1 VRHPGLRAASAASLA
16 GGRLRETLA
25 VLGQR
30 AALAA
35 RAGVGLV
42 ACTVILHVVA
52 GLLPVLF
59 MVGVGQALRSL
70 VRGHHGL
77 PGWLIIACLAFIG
90 AQLAAPLQRVA
101 SHAIALRVDA
111 YCSVRLMNF
120 ALTRAAPAMLEQPA
134 VADKIGDANEALDHM
149 TLTPGTATEA
159 ALALIARYTQ
169 LAGALLLLLVVA
181 GPLAAL
187 AGAVAALVSRRG
199 QTSAFRQWGRLMR
212 GFAPERRKM
221 AYLREVATS
230 TRTVK
235 EIRSLGLLDWLDQR
249 YTADSRGYLAPL
261 WAWRRRVYGAPFVLY
276 AAITLVATAG
286 ALLLL
291 VGHGDEGAAG
301 ISRFVIGLQAV
312 ITCAA
317 FGTIFPESDV
327 KLVYGRSAWES
338 LVEFERL
345 SATVPA
351 AAAPTAEPA
360 AAPAARARAG
370 ARPSVPAPEATFG
383 FDDVSFAYEPGRPVL
398 DHMSLT
404 IPAGQSTAIVGVN
417 GAGKT
422 TLVKVLTGLYAPTS
436 GRVTRD
442 GRELTAD
449 ELASWQ
455 RQFAVTFQ
463 DFVRYEL
470 TVRENVAMGA
480 TDYLDDDDG
489 ILAELDRVGL
499 RQQVKSMA
507 AGLDTPLTR
516 LARGGRDI
524 SGGQWQRIALARSLF
539 AVRHGARVMVLDE
552 PTAQL
557 DARGE
562 AEFYDAF
569 AGLTDGVT
577 SIIISHRFSSVR
589 RADKILV
596 VERGRVSEAGSHDEL
611 VAANGAYATMFR
623 VQAERFAAEGSP
635 A

>member
-1 VRHPGLRAASAASLA
+1 
-16 GGRLRETLA
+16 
-25 VLGQR
+25 
-30 AALAA
+30 
-35 RAGVGLV
+35 
-42 ACTVILHVVA
+42 
-52 GLLPVLF
+52 
-59 MVGVGQALRSL
+59 
-70 VRGHHGL
+70 
-77 PGWLIIACLAFIG
+77 
-90 AQLAAPLQRVA
+90 
-101 SHAIALRVDA
+101 
-111 YCSVRLMNF
+111 
-120 ALTRAAPAMLEQPA
+120 MLEQPA
-134 VADKIGDANEALDHM
+134 VADQIGDANEALDHM

-169 LAGALLLLLVVA
+169 LAGALVLLLVVA

-221 AYLREVATS
+221 AYLRELATG

-249 YTADSRGYLAPL
+249 YTADSRRYLAPL

-276 AAITLVATAG
+276 AVITLIATAG
-286 ALLLL
+286 ALLL

-312 ITCAA
+312 VTCAG

-351 AAAPTAEPA
+351 AAG
-360 AAPAARARAG
+360 PAARARDG
-370 ARPSVPAPEATFG
+370 ARLGVAAPEVRFG

-404 IPAGQSTAIVGVN
+404 IPVGQSTAIVGVN

-436 GRVTRD
+436 GRVTCD

-470 TVRENVAMGA
+470 TVRENLAMGA
-480 TDYLDDDDG
+480 TDHLDDDDG

-499 RQQVKSMA
+499 CQQVKSMA

-569 AGLTDGVT
+569 ADLTKGVT

-596 VERGRVSEAGSHDEL
+596 VERGRVSEEGSHDEL
-611 VAANGAYATMFR
+611 VAANGTYAAMFR
-623 VQAERFAAEGSP
+623 VQADRFAAEGRP